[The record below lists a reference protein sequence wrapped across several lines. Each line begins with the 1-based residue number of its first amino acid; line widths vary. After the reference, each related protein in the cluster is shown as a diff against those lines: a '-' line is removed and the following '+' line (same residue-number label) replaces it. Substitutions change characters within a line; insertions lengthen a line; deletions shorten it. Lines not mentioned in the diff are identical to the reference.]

1 MPLKTKSIPVNMKAD
16 PTANGININKVS
28 VKSSHPFKEV
38 ERAHRDDFYVFIL
51 QQKGSMTLEIDFHNY
66 KVKAGSIVFIHPT
79 QVHRVIGFETATFSS
94 WALSSEQLNPEYLSL
109 LDDLTAVKP
118 LSLNKEIYSLLSEAV
133 ALSIKIFERKNQKM
147 HVSILKESCNT
158 LVGVA
163 ISQLLE
169 QVKPPEKLSRFESVT
184 KNFKSILEQNFTS
197 IKSPSEYAEKL
208 NISTPYL
215 NECVKSATGHSVSF
229 HIQERIMLEAKR
241 LLYHSSK
248 SVKEISEVLG
258 YDDYSYFIRTF
269 SKAVKQSPLAFRD
282 KTLNKPILL
291 QSL

>member
-1 MPLKTKSIPVNMKAD
+1 MPIKAKSIPVNMKAD
-16 PTANGININKVS
+16 PTAVGININQVS
-28 VKSSHPFKEV
+28 IKSSHPFKEV

-51 QQKGSMTLEIDFHNY
+51 QQKGTMTLEIDFQKY

-109 LDDLTAVKP
+109 LDDFTSVKP
-118 LSLNKEIYSLLSEAV
+118 LALNKEIYPLLSDAV
-133 ALSIKIFERKNQKM
+133 VLSIKLFKRKNQKM
-147 HVSILKESCNT
+147 HEAILRESCNT
-158 LVGVA
+158 LVGLA
-163 ISQLLE
+163 ISQFLE

-184 KNFKSILEQNFTS
+184 KNFKSILEQNFPS

-215 NECVKSATGHSVSF
+215 NECVKRATGHSVSF
-229 HIQERIMLEAKR
+229 HIQERIILEAKR

-248 SVKEISEVLG
+248 SVKEIAEALG

-269 SKAVKQSPLAFRD
+269 SKVVKLSPLAFRD
-282 KTLNKPILL
+282 KNLE
-291 QSL
+291 